1 MGEKGIFTHI
11 RVVVVVHIPRNE
23 LSPDD
28 FKVGSTLK

>member
-1 MGEKGIFTHI
+1 MGIFTHI
-11 RVVVVVHIPRNE
+11 RVVVEVVHIPRNE